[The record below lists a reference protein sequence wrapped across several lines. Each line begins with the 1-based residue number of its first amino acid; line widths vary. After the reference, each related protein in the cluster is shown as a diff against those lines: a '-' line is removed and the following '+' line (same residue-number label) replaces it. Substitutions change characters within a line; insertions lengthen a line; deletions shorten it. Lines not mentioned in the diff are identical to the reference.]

1 MKHHCSKYHP
11 HLLRT
16 FLKITQQLFHW
27 ISPRHYSPLFFSRSI
42 VVTSLKQ
49 NLSRY
54 RQTIDFRQSI
64 TGTNAQETRSK
75 MIGCSLGTRNA
86 FQVKR
91 TRPNAKDFFPPPPFC
106 VYQFL
111 RIFIG
116 NGGRERGG
124 ACPVKGPRRV
134 NPASGLSTRSFL
146 PCVSK
151 RKRGEEESRREKRK
165 RRGEGPPLMP
175 RGKIR

>member
-86 FQVKR
+86 FQVER
-91 TRPNAKDFFPPPPFC
+91 TRPNAKDFFPLPLSVFTS
-106 VYQFL
+106 FSGFSL
-111 RIFIG
+111 AM
-116 NGGRERGG
+116 GGERERGVVRAPWG
-124 ACPVKGPRRV
+124 VLGVWIRPAAFPLAHFCPACRKG
-134 NPASGLSTRSFL
+134 N
-146 PCVSK
+146 
-151 RKRGEEESRREKRK
+151 EEKRK
-165 RRGEGPPLMP
+165 VEGKKGNEEGRALP
-175 RGKIR
+175 